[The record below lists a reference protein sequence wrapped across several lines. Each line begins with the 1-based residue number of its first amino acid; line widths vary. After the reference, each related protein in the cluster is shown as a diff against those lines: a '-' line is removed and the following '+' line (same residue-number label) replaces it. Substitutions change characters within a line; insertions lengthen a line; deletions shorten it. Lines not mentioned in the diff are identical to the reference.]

1 MKLKPTHLTGIG
13 IGLFILIMDFI
24 LLFPTQSRFFKP
36 LIAIAFLAGIFP
48 FMSEIIKENKRQ
60 RELEEKFLEFV
71 RAITDSVKAGIPIPR
86 AIIEVSYADYGALT
100 PYVKKLAHQ
109 IEWGIPLRESFMRF
123 AKDTGNKVIR
133 RSMSII
139 VEAEQSGGNIQ
150 DVMIA
155 VSNSVLQVKKL
166 KEERRANAFT
176 QLIQGYFVFFVFIG
190 IMVILQ
196 VYLMPQLSEISG
208 TVIEGLKE
216 GISTGI
222 STGFFDGG
230 EEQVGES
237 LINFETLFIA
247 MILIQG
253 LFAGLMI
260 GKFSEGSLKAGL
272 KHSLIL
278 AISGYFIFT
287 LATGF

>member
-1 MKLKPTHLTGIG
+1 MKFKTTHTVGMG
-13 IGLFILIMDFI
+13 IGLLILVIDFTF
-24 LLFPTQSRFFKP
+24 LFPTESRFFKP
-36 LIAIAFLAGIFP
+36 LIAIAFLAAVFP
-48 FMSEIIKENKRQ
+48 FLSELIAENKRQ

-71 RAITDSVKAGIPIPR
+71 RSITDSVKAGIPIPK
-86 AIIEVSYADYGALT
+86 AIIEVSSSDFGALS
-100 PYVKKLAHQ
+100 PYVKKLANQ
-109 IEWGIPLRESFMRF
+109 IEWGIPLRSAFMRF
-123 AKDTGNKVIR
+123 AIGTRNKVIH

-155 VSNSVLQVKKL
+155 VTDSVLQVRKL
-166 KEERRANAFT
+166 REERRSNAFA

-196 VYLMPQLSEISG
+196 VYLMPQLTEISG
-208 TVIEGLKE
+208 TVL
-216 GISTGI
+216 TGI
-222 STGFFDGG
+222 KGGVSTGFFDEGVDVA
-230 EEQVGES
+230 EQI
-237 LINFETLFIA
+237 INFNMLFVA

-260 GKFSEGSLKAGL
+260 GKFAEGQLKEGL

-278 AISGYFIFT
+278 AVLGYLIFT